1 MCAVSDEN
9 ASPQAPVTAR
19 KGQVRAA
26 KAAKEL
32 EVGGCPL
39 DQLMW
44 KLAMAQAA
52 QEKAEREADRC
63 KQQVQ
68 LKEEEVRGMLEAINP
83 SQEQLSHCLKSYV
96 KYSLLGPPLRPLWTC
111 QHKFMESYILPYYA
125 LVPPWRLGSMQ
136 TPALIAMLSNWLP
149 RFLSI

>member
-19 KGQVRAA
+19 KGQVRTA

-52 QEKAEREADRC
+52 QEKAEREAGRC

-68 LKEEEVRGMLEAINP
+68 LKEEEVRGMLGRQFREA
-83 SQEQLSHCLKSYV
+83 QEEAQATEKAHQVCF
-96 KYSLLGPPLRPLWTC
+96 GT
-111 QHKFMESYILPYYA
+111 
-125 LVPPWRLGSMQ
+125 
-136 TPALIAMLSNWLP
+136 
-149 RFLSI
+149 